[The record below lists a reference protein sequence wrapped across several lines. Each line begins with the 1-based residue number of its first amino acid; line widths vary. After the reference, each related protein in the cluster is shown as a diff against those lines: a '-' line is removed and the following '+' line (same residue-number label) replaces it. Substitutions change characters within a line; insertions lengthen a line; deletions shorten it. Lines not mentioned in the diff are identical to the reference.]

1 MKEKKMFVIIVKY
14 IKPLEQVD
22 ELVPAH
28 VKFLEDCYE
37 RSEFICWGRQ
47 NPRVGGIILADVN
60 SLEHVWALIKKDP
73 FFVHQVAEFEVI
85 EFIPSSPTHKPHE
98 NLC

>member
-1 MKEKKMFVIIVKY
+1 MNEKKMFVIIVKY

-22 ELVPAH
+22 EVVPAH

-47 NPRVGGIILADVN
+47 NPRVGGIILANVN
-60 SLEHVWALIKKDP
+60 SLDKGRKTP
-73 FFVHQVAEFEVI
+73 FCKTTYYNG
-85 EFIPSSPTHKPHE
+85 PRNSDHE
-98 NLC
+98 LSL